1 MQEQVDKYLSKL
13 IRHGLID
20 SDDAA
25 GLYGLDDEIYTNRN
39 AVDDSITELFRLL
52 NINSLMVARP
62 ETVRWELITDL
73 IEENPSLICPCDC
86 ETLTFIHDIPVVETF
101 DVHRVAHALNR
112 RKGCIVADT
121 GIITTGTVSLEQA
134 FVSFSSICFA
144 TFVKYFADTLN
155 GLFGYCDTPRP
166 ASSRIDSTLE
176 KLSRTEPYAGPNP
189 LSSETPDSEDSII
202 TAMDAAGKAIVA
214 AGLVDSF
221 FGNISF
227 RKDDLIYISQT
238 GSSLDELPG
247 YIDCV
252 PLDGSSTSDLTSSS
266 ELVAH
271 VRTYGLTGD
280 TAILHGH
287 PRFSVIMS
295 MFGPA
300 LGFEETRFIEDVPV
314 VAGEVG
320 AGRYGLMHTL
330 PSAMEKHRAAIVYGH
345 GTFTSCLG
353 SFHDAFGRLSSIEH
367 MCFEAYREVLSKAGI
382 S

>member
-1 MQEQVDKYLSKL
+1 MPEQIDKYHAKL
-13 IRHGLID
+13 LRHGLIEPD
-20 SDDAA
+20 GFA
-25 GLYGLDDEIYTNRN
+25 GLYGLDDEIYTNR
-39 AVDDSITELFRLL
+39 AGIDPKVQTLFDLL
-52 NINSLMVARP
+52 NINSLIIARP
-62 ETVRWELITDL
+62 ETVRWSIITQLVRD
-73 IEENPSLICPCDC
+73 NPELICPCDC
-86 ETLTFIHDIPVVETF
+86 ESLTFIHDIPVVDTF

-112 RKGCIVADT
+112 RKGCIIADT

-134 FVSFSSICFA
+134 FISFSSICFA

-155 GLFGYCDTPRP
+155 GLHGYCDTPYP
-166 ASSRIDSTLE
+166 NSSRIETALKILSDTAPSALPNV
-176 KLSRTEPYAGPNP
+176 LSREIPN
-189 LSSETPDSEDSII
+189 SEARII
-202 TAMDAAGKAIVA
+202 QAMDAAGKAVVH

-227 RKDDLIYISQT
+227 RKEDMIYISQT

-252 PLDGSSTSDLTSSS
+252 PLDGSSTCELTSSS

-271 VRTYGLTGD
+271 IKTYELTGD

-300 LGFEETRFIEDVPV
+300 LSFDEMRFINDVPV

-330 PSAMEKHRAAIVYGH
+330 PGAMNGRHAAIVCGH
-345 GTFTSCLG
+345 GTFTSCPG
-353 SFHDAFGRLSSIEH
+353 SFYDAFKRLSAIEH
-367 MCFEAYREVLSKAGI
+367 MCFDACEAALREAGI
-382 S
+382 D